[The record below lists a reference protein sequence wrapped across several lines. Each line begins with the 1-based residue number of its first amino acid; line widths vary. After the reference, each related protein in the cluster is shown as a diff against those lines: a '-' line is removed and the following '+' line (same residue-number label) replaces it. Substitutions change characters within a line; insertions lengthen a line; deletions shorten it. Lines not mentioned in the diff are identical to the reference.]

1 MHASYSSSLIKL
13 FICSH
18 RDLSVGKLII
28 HRRTVANFLLL
39 KCKLF
44 LLVSKFIKDSQKTRK
59 PTEPAG
65 KTAEPSKTGR
75 TVAARNEDNDDEG
88 GSNAVAIS
96 LAVVGCLLLLIGVI
110 LLVLWFR
117 RRSGRASQEK
127 RRGIHAFSNYC
138 MRE

>member
-1 MHASYSSSLIKL
+1 MRV
-13 FICSH
+13 F
-18 RDLSVGKLII
+18 
-28 HRRTVANFLLL
+28 
-39 KCKLF
+39 
-44 LLVSKFIKDSQKTRK
+44 KFIKDSQKTRK
-59 PTEPAG
+59 TTEPAG
-65 KTAEPSKTGR
+65 KTAAEPSKTGP
-75 TVAARNEDNDDEG
+75 TVAARNEDDDDEG

-127 RRGIHAFSNYC
+127 GKGIHAFSKYC